1 MYSRFTVYTPHEFS
15 PMRQKFWCPFLEFS
29 LGVQGGNMQPCSCNW
44 IVFSQLFGKLK
55 DSRQVGC
62 LEEFGRVPGE

>member
-1 MYSRFTVYTPHEFS
+1 
-15 PMRQKFWCPFLEFS
+15 MRQKFWCPFLEFS